1 MYNRRVMGSV
11 ILIASVVFLL
21 IYAWL
26 LFISEYSM
34 LVIKYTA
41 FALIL
46 CVTAL
51 LAWLGLSMATTKGKS
66 SDD

>member
-11 ILIASVVFLL
+11 IFIASLVFLL

-34 LVIKYTA
+34 LVIKYTV

-51 LAWLGLSMATTKGKS
+51 FAWLGLSITTTKGKNN
-66 SDD
+66 DD